1 MAQHGMRMAKPDEK
15 DFKKVH
21 NFLNACDTIW
31 DNKWSLSDCED
42 AWEDWDDEDEEK
54 ILVLSIQKE
63 LAEDEG
69 IDLDEV
75 DNKILMYEYLKRKFK
90 QADCSWRRVVWGGE
104 IVIEAACDP
113 TLDYCDF
120 MPGIVFNHV
129 EPEQ

>member
-1 MAQHGMRMAKPDEK
+1 MAQHGMRMAKPDKEDFEK
-15 DFKKVH
+15 VSS
-21 NFLNACDTIW
+21 FLKAADSIW
-31 DNKWSLSDCED
+31 DDKWSLRCSED
-42 AWEDWDDEDEEK
+42 AWEDWDDDDEDK
-54 ILVLSIQKE
+54 IFILKIQNE

-69 IDLDEV
+69 INPDEV
-75 DNKILMYEYLKRKFK
+75 DNRILMYEFFKRKFR
-90 QADCSWRRVVWGGE
+90 QAECSWRRVVWGGE